1 MNDNETNLSKD
12 FIDSIKPL
20 VNMVTASQ
28 DSAAAMLYRL
38 MFQHEKNI
46 SVLDKYADQ
55 ILDGLLGIGSKYVE
69 EDYRNFL
76 QYLKV
81 VIPHEYETHKRL
93 FDDSLAE
100 NEDDLEIEE

>member
-1 MNDNETNLSKD
+1 MNDNETDFSKD
-12 FIDSIKPL
+12 LIDSIKPL
-20 VNMVTASQ
+20 VHMVATSQ

-38 MFQHEKNI
+38 MFRQEKNI

-55 ILDGLLGIGSKYVE
+55 ILDGLLGIGSQYVE

-81 VIPHEYETHKRL
+81 VLPDEYETHKRL
-93 FDDSLAE
+93 FDDSLVE
-100 NEDDLEIEE
+100 NVDDLEDE